1 MGFTKRYISKKSLES
16 AKKRGFNYFIKY
28 ITNPDSLIIEDT
40 FSNEICDIVLSQK
53 DIKARL
59 EKKGFFINE

>member
-16 AKKRGFNYFIKY
+16 AKKRGLNYFIKY